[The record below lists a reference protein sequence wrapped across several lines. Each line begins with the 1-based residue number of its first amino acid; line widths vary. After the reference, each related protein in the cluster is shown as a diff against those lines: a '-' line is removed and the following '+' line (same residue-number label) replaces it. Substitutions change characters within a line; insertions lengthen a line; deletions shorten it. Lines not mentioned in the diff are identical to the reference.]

1 MVFKIDM
8 FFVPLNLEVPNKSV
22 LEIEE
27 SLPIKIFS
35 PMLRIL
41 QRKTDFSSKNYGHK
55 GYNEQ

>member
-1 MVFKIDM
+1 M

-41 QRKTDFSSKNYGHK
+41 QRKTDFSSKNSGHK